1 MHKAKLETE
10 IGVERQLRLGEEPRE
25 GGFTEVNLCG
35 HSDYADMC
43 QKKVKLLDF

>member
-25 GGFTEVNLCG
+25 GGFTEVNKGIKEENQFFPSSLP
-35 HSDYADMC
+35 
-43 QKKVKLLDF
+43 